1 MKKLYCCEASR
12 GMYED
17 YYINQSG
24 SGLPVYHGS
33 SGQRGHGLGSMLSGL
48 FRSAMP
54 MIKRGLA
61 FFGRQALKTGLE
73 VANDV
78 ADGQSFEESA
88 RSRIPTGIKRFV
100 ETANFST
107 QSGSGRYGRKRKR
120 NKLLKKKKK
129 SRHNDIFT

>member
-17 YYINQSG
+17 YYSSQSG
-24 SGLPVYHGS
+24 GGVPIYQGS
-33 SGQRGHGLGSMLSGL
+33 PGQRGHGLGSMLSGL

-73 VANDV
+73 VANDI
-78 ADGQSFEESA
+78 ADGDSFGDSA
-88 RSRIPTGIKRFV
+88 RRRVPEGIKRF
-100 ETANFST
+100 ASSADFSN
-107 QSGSGRYGRKRKR
+107 QSGSGRRGRKCKRVDKKQRKQ
-120 NKLLKKKKK
+120 
-129 SRHNDIFT
+129 